1 MSNGIIKK
9 EYDFRISELCCE
21 VSALC
26 VFVDIRG
33 FTSLTTALSQEAVGE
48 FLSATRLEILRGD
61 KEFREENLEKSR
73 GSWSDSSQKRYR
85 IKSEKLWDL
94 YKHGKKLSDTTA
106 HSKNHLSFPYCVT
119 SIQGKLVPLFAYY
132 KFLGD
137 GILFVFELAPANEF
151 SWVIDANVAQQDDT
165 DQSVKEQLVTDI
177 SSVVLGPPQDQ
188 ITLLDKED
196 RERVILE
203 WISELCLWNAKASW
217 DRELHAG
224 TRIGRTALGIGVSEG
239 TIFRHV
245 TRDKHRHKS
254 GSLSWDYYGDAL
266 NRAARLVNLAHPG
279 GAVWDVTDDAFE
291 TRLHDCWYDLMHDLR
306 SSNERPY
313 YFAKYPAAVDI
324 KGVGNLELYASGAV
338 GAEQLNKAD
347 QLTWKEG
354 AAKKIRHEFEHITVY
369 EGFGKIPENPFSR
382 HPDGRSIAYI
392 VIPGNYPPKVKVV
405 DYEFNNRDH
414 IATNLGAEAYEQWQI
429 RTMANKRRDLNLFEG
444 KVVRL
449 LQFSNETI
457 DVAIPSGYFWAGS
470 IEYRLDYS
478 ANTSP
483 FSGADLIGPG
493 TFKYE
498 DKGEYCFIDYSGRKQ
513 FDLKNSPLGN
523 HLGINLLLYG
533 AHPQKKDY
541 WLILLQS
548 RSGLVH
554 VEKGKLC
561 PSASGTLNADD
572 CQGSIV
578 EKSICDYPLRLA
590 AVRELRRELGI
601 TIDVKDERIKFSAL
615 TREYDR
621 IGTPDAFYTIC
632 VSTEKTKAFTVHGE
646 HKIAYSV
653 GSIDQ
658 EIPEKDEWK
667 NLFFLEVEINHSVNN
682 TLGRITNVHKV
693 ITDTNITGN
702 RETWLL
708 KPDKDLLSQLKKP
721 EINSLFGK
729 PCTTALHCLLRHI
742 NESSQ

>member
-1 MSNGIIKK
+1 MSNRIIKK
-9 EYDFRISELCCE
+9 EDDFRISELCCE

-33 FTSLTTALSQEAVGE
+33 FTSLTTALSQEAVGD

-61 KEFREENLEKSR
+61 KEFRKKRLEKSR
-73 GSWSDSSQKRYR
+73 GSWSDSSQERYG
-85 IKSEKLWDL
+85 IKSVNLWDL
-94 YKHGKKLSDTTA
+94 YKHGKTLSKTTA
-106 HSKNHLSFPYCVT
+106 HSENHLSFPYCVT
-119 SIQGKLVPLFAYY
+119 LIQYKRFPLFAYY

-151 SWVIDANVAQQDDT
+151 SWGIDVKVARQDNK
-165 DQSVKEQLVTDI
+165 DQREKEQLVTDI
-177 SSVVLGPPQDQ
+177 SSVVSGLHKGQVTP
-188 ITLLDKED
+188 LDKKR
-196 RERVILE
+196 REQVILE
-203 WISELCLWNAKASW
+203 WITELCLWNAKTSW
-217 DRELHAG
+217 DKILHAG

-245 TRDKHRHKS
+245 TRDKHRHES

-266 NRAARLVNLAHPG
+266 NRAAKLENLAHPG
-279 GAVWDVTDDAFE
+279 GAVWDVTDDAFR

-306 SSNERPY
+306 GSIERPY
-313 YFAKYPAAVDI
+313 YFAKYPTAKNI

-338 GAEQLNKAD
+338 GAELLNKAD
-347 QLTWKEG
+347 QLKGEEG
-354 AAKKIRHEFEHITVY
+354 AAKNIRDEFEHITVY

-382 HPDGRSIAYI
+382 HPDGKSIAHI
-392 VIPGNYPPKVKVV
+392 VIPENNPPKVEVV
-405 DYEFNNRDH
+405 NSEFENRAQ

-429 RTMANKRRDLNLFEG
+429 RTIANKRRDLNLFEG

-449 LQFSNETI
+449 QRFSNTTI
-457 DVAIPSGYFWAGS
+457 EVAIPSGYFWAGS

-478 ANTSP
+478 TNTSP

-498 DKGEYCFIDYSGRKQ
+498 DRQSGEFIEYDGGKRL
-513 FDLKNSPLGN
+513 FNLINSPIGN
-523 HLGINLLLYG
+523 RLGINLLLYG
-533 AHPQKKDY
+533 AHPENNDC

-572 CQGSIV
+572 CQGSKV
-578 EKSICDYPLRLA
+578 EKSIRDYPLRLA
-590 AVRELRRELGI
+590 AVREFRRELGI
-601 TIDVKDERIKFSAL
+601 EIGVENERIKFSAL

-621 IGTPDAFYTIC
+621 IGTPDAFYTIEE
-632 VSTEKTKAFTVHGE
+632 SNAFTVLTDKQIE
-646 HKIAYSV
+646 YSV
-653 GSIDQ
+653 RCIDQ
-658 EIPEKDEWK
+658 EIPEKEEWK

-682 TLGRITNVHKV
+682 TLGCITNVYKV
-693 ITDTNITGN
+693 ITDPKITKN
-702 RETWLL
+702 KKKWLL
-708 KPDKDLLSQLKKP
+708 QPDDDLRSQLKKP
-721 EINSLFGK
+721 EINGLFGK

-742 NESSQ
+742 NESSR